1 MIMNS
6 DKVDSSNGEVD
17 DDQDDKG
24 GGMKDENN
32 TVRGCVVKKEWCTT
46 HGCIAKAIKVS
57 SQKWIWKERKE
68 ERGLV
73 FINTP
78 KIICNSKKKGSKYSC
93 AVA

>member
-32 TVRGCVVKKEWCTT
+32 TVRGCVV
-46 HGCIAKAIKVS
+46 
-57 SQKWIWKERKE
+57 
-68 ERGLV
+68 
-73 FINTP
+73 
-78 KIICNSKKKGSKYSC
+78 
-93 AVA
+93 